1 MMKISMFIPFLLA
14 TVSSHSS
21 MMQSRMLRDPKG
33 FVATFQN
40 ADPDAINKVIEL
52 INGLIEVGLSEKQQ
66 AIDDHEASIVVLN
79 DAHAVREAVQADL
92 IFKKG
97 ELHIAK
103 LAVAYLTADE
113 AYKTLAENEALDYLN
128 KGKDY
133 LNVEEEHQA
142 SEDKRITGERAVL
155 EQVLDILESLSAA
168 PGRRL
173 LSFSPKIFLATLAS
187 QGLKVDPEAL
197 DSVVQSVNALIA
209 EGERLQAEN
218 IHYVEVAKEQ
228 VEIFSSQYDAAV
240 KAHVDATQKL
250 AIAVSQEATYQ
261 ALVDDATEVFN
272 AATDAEVAATDSEAS
287 LHAFRISEIER
298 VDGETSDFNEV
309 KDLLK
314 GLL

>member
-66 AIDDHEASIVVLN
+66 AIVDHEASIVVLN
-79 DAHAVREAVQADL
+79 DAIVVREAAQADL

-97 ELHIAK
+97 ELHIARDY
-103 LAVAYLTADE
+103 VYYLSE
-113 AYKTLAENEALDYLN
+113 HVVYSEKEEENALYYLN
-128 KGKDY
+128 GAKSY
-133 LNVEEEHQA
+133 LDDEEEHQA
-142 SEDKRITGERAVL
+142 SEEKRINGERAVL
-155 EQVLDILESLSAA
+155 EQVLDILESLNA

-173 LSFSPKIFLATLAS
+173 LSFSPEIFLATLAS

-197 DSVVQSVNALIA
+197 DSVVESVNALIA

-218 IHYVEVAKEQ
+218 IHYVEVAKED
-228 VEIFSSQYDAAV
+228 VERASGAYDAAV
-240 KAHVDATQKL
+240 KAHVEAQQALD
-250 AIAVSQEATYQ
+250 IALSQEADYL
-261 ALVDDATEVFN
+261 ALVNDATDVFN